1 MTEKPMKLDEAIE
14 ILEDSGYEVINEG
27 KITRFIAGL
36 ALAAGLLSTAQA
48 KDFNARAN
56 SNYTSKATTSVFA
69 KDIQKSY
76 NMGSDI
82 NITANMVQAIADQAS
97 KKLTDKM
104 VAINSYDEEDML
116 KLDEFKQIV
125 EFYKQLKQ
133 ADESLANMFSRRLDK
148 SLTKSLSIAPNIQ
161 RYAEA

>member
-1 MTEKPMKLDEAIE
+1 MTENPMKLDEAIE

-69 KDIQKSY
+69 KDIQKNY

>member
-1 MTEKPMKLDEAIE
+1 MKLDEAIE

-69 KDIQKSY
+69 KDIQKNY